1 MRRAIAVFGAGVFTV
16 FMLACSQTDAGVTT
30 KVKSKLAADDTV
42 KAYQIDVDTNDHVVT
57 LSGNV
62 ESAAAKE
69 QAVRLARETDGVKDV
84 VVNIMVDEG
93 SPAMP
98 GEHPTTP
105 MREDD
110 TPRAGEVGAAVSD
123 AALTTTV
130 KSKLL
135 ADPTVSGLKID
146 VDTKDG
152 VVTLTG
158 KVKSTREESEA
169 LRIARNT
176 DGVKRVQDKVTV
188 SAN

>member
-16 FMLACSQTDAGVTT
+16 FTLACSQTDAGVTT

-84 VVNIMVDEG
+84 VVNISVAEG

-98 GEHPTTP
+98 GEYPTTP
-105 MREDD
+105 TRDDD
-110 TPRAGEVGAAVSD
+110 TPASW
-123 AALTTTV
+123 
-130 KSKLL
+130 
-135 ADPTVSGLKID
+135 
-146 VDTKDG
+146 
-152 VVTLTG
+152 
-158 KVKSTREESEA
+158 
-169 LRIARNT
+169 
-176 DGVKRVQDKVTV
+176 
-188 SAN
+188 

>member
-1 MRRAIAVFGAGVFTV
+1 M
-16 FMLACSQTDAGVTT
+16 
-30 KVKSKLAADDTV
+30 
-42 KAYQIDVDTNDHVVT
+42 T
-57 LSGNV
+57 LP
-62 ESAAAKE
+62 
-69 QAVRLARETDGVKDV
+69 L
-84 VVNIMVDEG
+84 
-93 SPAMP
+93 
-98 GEHPTTP
+98 
-105 MREDD
+105 
-110 TPRAGEVGAAVSD
+110 AGEVGAAVSD

-169 LRIARNT
+169 LRIARST